1 VLYISAM
8 AQPAKSVL
16 WVDDEAELLEPHRM
30 FLRDKGFEVETAT
43 NAEDAVALVRRR
55 PFNLVLLDEQMP
67 GKRGM
72 EAFHELREAD
82 PNVAIVM
89 VTKSEEDSTMTE
101 AIGAALEGYLV
112 KPVTPRQVYAA
123 ITRLLDGAK
132 IRQQAVARQFVDRF
146 RELQTEPVRDMG
158 WREWIDRFG
167 ELTRWDLDLVGA
179 NETGL
184 HESLQGLYPDL
195 RREFALYMKTA
206 YPQWLR
212 DLEGDRPPLSIDI
225 VPEFLLPILKTD
237 KQAIFIVIDCMRL
250 DQWRALEPTVAQMFD
265 VETTHYFSVL
275 PTATPYS
282 RNALFSGLF
291 PGEIAARFPDWWGE
305 REDETLNAHERD
317 LLEAQIA
324 ELKLTI
330 PVRYEKVSTAAE
342 GDDIERR
349 LARVIA
355 PEGISAFV
363 FNFVDLLTHGR
374 SESAILYEV
383 ARDEIA
389 LRQLTQQ
396 WFRRSALYS
405 VLQEAARRKVKV
417 LVTSD
422 HGSIHC
428 RTPATVFAKRDATQ
442 NLRYK
447 FGEDL
452 RAENPEYGL
461 LFKNEDALRLPRRG
475 LGANTLLATGDSFFV
490 YPTKLREYQSRYR
503 GSFLHGGVT
512 PEECI
517 LPVALLTPR
526 R

>member
-1 VLYISAM
+1 
-8 AQPAKSVL
+8 
-16 WVDDEAELLEPHRM
+16 M
-30 FLRDKGFEVETAT
+30 FLRDKGFEVESAT
-43 NAEDAVALVRRR
+43 NADDAVEMVRRR
-55 PFNLVLLDEQMP
+55 PFSLVLLDEQMP

-72 EAFHELREAD
+72 DALRELREAD
-82 PNVAIVM
+82 PNVSIVM
-89 VTKSEEDSTMTE
+89 VTKSEEDATMTE
-101 AIGAALEGYLV
+101 ALGAALDGYLV

-123 ITRLLDGAK
+123 ITRLMEGPRL
-132 IRQQAVARQFVDRF
+132 RQQAIARQFVDRF
-146 RELQTEPVRDMG
+146 RDLQNEPIRGLG
-158 WREWIDRFG
+158 WRNWIERFG
-167 ELTRWDLDLVGA
+167 ELTQWDLNLVA
-179 NETGL
+179 SNEMGL

-195 RREFALYMKTA
+195 RREFAMFMKTA
-206 YPQWLR
+206 YPGWLR
-212 DLEGDRPPLSIDI
+212 NLEGDRPPLSIDI

-237 KQAIFIVIDCMRL
+237 KAAVFIVIDCLRL
-250 DQWRALEPTVAQMFD
+250 DQWRVLESIISPLFD
-265 VETTHYFSVL
+265 IETTHYFSVL

-317 LLEAQIA
+317 LLEAQLA
-324 ELKLTI
+324 ELQIKV
-330 PVRYEKVSTAAE
+330 PVRYEKVSTSAE

-349 LARVIA
+349 LPRVIA
-355 PEGISAFV
+355 AEGISAFV

-389 LRQLTQQ
+389 LRQLTLQ
-396 WFRRSALYS
+396 WFSRSPLLS
-405 VLQEAARRKVKV
+405 VLKEAARRNVKV

-452 RAENPEYGL
+452 RAENPEQGL
-461 LFKNEDALRLPRRG
+461 LFTNEDSLKLPRRG
-475 LGANTLLATGDSFFV
+475 MGANTLLATSDSFFV

-517 LPVALLTPR
+517 LPVSLLTPR